1 MRILIAGAGEVGTHL
16 AKLLSR
22 ENMEI
27 SLMDEDPDRLGVLDA
42 NYDLITKRGNPTSIH
57 DLRDLGVK
65 DCDLFISVTPHETEN
80 MTACLIANQLG
91 AKKTL
96 ARIDNYEYLL
106 PQNRKFFEEM
116 GLNHLIYPEV
126 LAAHEIVEALKTNWM
141 RYHLS
146 LCDGALELCVVKIRP
161 GASVIGQKFQSGF
174 FDHGKYRIVAIKR
187 ENETIIP
194 KGDDEIMVG
203 DMVYVICLEEDM
215 EYMREELGKS
225 KREIK
230 NIIFFGGTRIAQKAV
245 QALPPGEGYNIK
257 ILEKD
262 RDLCFHL
269 SEKVSNALII
279 NADGSD
285 MEALKE
291 EGIQD
296 ADAFVAVTDS
306 SEANIFACLAA
317 KRFGVRKTIADVE
330 NVDYIPMAEGL
341 DIGSVLNKKT
351 MTASY
356 IYQMLLN
363 ASVLNVHNLTS
374 ADAEIV
380 EFMAKEG
387 SRITRNAIRDVGLP
401 EESTIG
407 GIVRAGEGLLV
418 NGETQVLPGDLVV
431 VLCKS
436 DIIKKLERFFQ

>member
-1 MRILIAGAGEVGTHL
+1 MRIVIAGAGEVGTHL

-27 SLMDEDPDRLGVLDA
+27 SLMDEDPERLGLLDA
-42 NYDLITKRGNPTSIH
+42 SYDLITKVGNPTSIH
-57 DLRDLGVK
+57 DQKDIGVPN
-65 DCDLFISVTPHETEN
+65 CDLFLSVTPHETEN

-106 PQNRKFFEEM
+106 PENRAFFEEM

-126 LAAHEIVEALKTNWM
+126 LAANEIVEALRTNWM
-141 RYHLS
+141 RYHLE
-146 LCDGALELCVVKIRP
+146 LCDGALQLCVVRIREEAP
-161 GASVIGQKFQSGF
+161 VLGKKFISGF

-187 ENETIIP
+187 GNETIIP
-194 KGDDEIMVG
+194 RGDDEVMVG
-203 DMVYVICLEEDM
+203 DMVYAMCLKEDM
-215 EYMREELGKS
+215 EYMREEFGKP

-230 NIIFFGGTRIAQKAV
+230 NIIFYGGTRIAVKAV
-245 QALPPGEGYNIK
+245 KSLPESEGYNIK

-262 RDLCFHL
+262 RELCYRL

-279 NADGSD
+279 NVDGSD
-285 MEALKE
+285 MDALKD

-330 NVDYIPMAEGL
+330 NIDYMPMAEGL
-341 DIGSVLNKKT
+341 DIGSVMNKKT

-363 ASVLNVHNLTS
+363 ASVLNVRNLTS

-380 EFMAKEG
+380 EFLAKEG
-387 SRITRNAIRDVGLP
+387 SRITRNKVKDIGIP

-407 GIVRAGEGLLV
+407 GIVRAGEGILV
-418 NGETQVLPGDLVV
+418 NGETQVLPGDTVV

-436 DIIKKLERFFQ
+436 DKIKKLEKFF